1 MKVRTAGLKFKIA
14 TNFIWRVG
22 HGVHHRD
29 STLPPYGWSSHG
41 VNSERLFTP
50 RYGESSI
57 AVYCKVR
64 NTKSCLLEQTR
75 SNLCHVGSVCSFHLV
90 CATRLEEKRGALEQ
104 ARSTPCPCRFSV
116 FLLTPEKNHGALE
129 QGRSNLCHVASVK
142 VRCVFLLMLEQTR
155 SHRYHVGS
163 VCSSHLVCSKHPV
176 DKRGVLEQA
185 RITLCSV
192 GSGSPKFFF

>member
-1 MKVRTAGLKFKIA
+1 M
-14 TNFIWRVG
+14 
-22 HGVHHRD
+22 
-29 STLPPYGWSSHG
+29 
-41 VNSERLFTP
+41 
-50 RYGESSI
+50 
-57 AVYCKVR
+57 R

-90 CATRLEEKRGALEQ
+90 CATRLEEKRGTLEK

-163 VCSSHLVCSKHPV
+163 VCSFHLVCSKHPV
-176 DKRGVLEQA
+176 DKRGALDVHGSLFALSVQSVLSFSFNPRA
-185 RITLCSV
+185 NTTHSV
-192 GSGSPKFFF
+192 PCRLSQNPPPRTSAIRSVAFRLSQGKPPRTSSIRVIV

>member
-1 MKVRTAGLKFKIA
+1 MKFKIA
-14 TNFIWRVG
+14 TNFTWRVG
-22 HGVHHRD
+22 HRVHHRD

-90 CATRLEEKRGALEQ
+90 CATRLRGETWRPRA
-104 ARSTPCPCRFSV
+104 STEHTLPCRFSV

-142 VRCVFLLMLEQTR
+142 VRCVFLLMLET
-155 SHRYHVGS
+155 
-163 VCSSHLVCSKHPV
+163 
-176 DKRGVLEQA
+176 
-185 RITLCSV
+185 
-192 GSGSPKFFF
+192 

>member
-1 MKVRTAGLKFKIA
+1 MQSEKHQVLSPRANTIQSVPCRFSVFFPSRLRHASRGE
-14 TNFIWRVG
+14 TWRP
-22 HGVHHRD
+22 RA
-29 STLPPYGWSSHG
+29 STEHTL
-41 VNSERLFTP
+41 
-50 RYGESSI
+50 
-57 AVYCKVR
+57 
-64 NTKSCLLEQTR
+64 
-75 SNLCHVGSVCSFHLV
+75 
-90 CATRLEEKRGALEQ
+90 
-104 ARSTPCPCRFSV
+104 PCRFSV

-176 DKRGVLEQA
+176 DKRGAVEQA

-192 GSGSPKFFF
+192 GSVSLKFFF